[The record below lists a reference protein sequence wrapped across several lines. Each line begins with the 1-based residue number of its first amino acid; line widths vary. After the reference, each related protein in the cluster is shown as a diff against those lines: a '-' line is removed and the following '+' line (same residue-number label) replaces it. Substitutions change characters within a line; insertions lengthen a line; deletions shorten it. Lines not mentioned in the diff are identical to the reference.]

1 MIEHI
6 LGFSSYPFP
15 YIIFG
20 PPGTGKSSTVAEA
33 IKQVH
38 HDPKKTRI
46 LVCAPSNTAV
56 DVVTEKI
63 LDDISPCSVLHV
75 VAARHKEKYD
85 SKTGPFKESLQIGGS
100 EWQIYQRCE
109 PECLLAIKPHLNH
122 ALIVLSGDHYQLG
135 PVVLSQNTFGLT
147 ISLMERLMTCDPY
160 YMRGSGHTYNPK
172 YVTKL
177 VDKTIDQILGY

>member
-85 SKTGPFKESLQIGGS
+85 SKTGPFKESLQIGGNVRGDMVRPKNCKS
-100 EWQIYQRCE
+100 FFNNTEVE
-109 PECLLAIKPHLNH
+109 
-122 ALIVLSGDHYQLG
+122 IVQK
-135 PVVLSQNTFGLT
+135 N
-147 ISLMERLMTCDPY
+147 C
-160 YMRGSGHTYNPK
+160 K
-172 YVTKL
+172 
-177 VDKTIDQILGY
+177 

>member
-100 EWQIYQRCE
+100 EWQIV
-109 PECLLAIKPHLNH
+109 NW
-122 ALIVLSGDHYQLG
+122 IVCNKDKSFVILSTSVMGY
-135 PVVLSQNTFGLT
+135 VVSKMQ
-147 ISLMERLMTCDPY
+147 
-160 YMRGSGHTYNPK
+160 
-172 YVTKL
+172 
-177 VDKTIDQILGY
+177 